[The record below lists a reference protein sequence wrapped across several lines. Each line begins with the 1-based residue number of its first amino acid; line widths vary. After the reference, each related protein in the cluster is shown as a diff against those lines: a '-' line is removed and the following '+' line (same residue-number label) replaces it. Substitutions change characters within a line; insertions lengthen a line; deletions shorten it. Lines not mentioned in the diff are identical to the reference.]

1 METLP
6 QTQRQQG
13 ECFIFF
19 PPSPPTLC
27 VSPHLSH
34 LHRSIC
40 LLLQAALPCLLYSPK
55 PSKITLKGGTNADMA
70 PPIDYVMKV
79 SENCTV
85 IGSING
91 ALESF
96 LLLQVFQPIAEKFGI
111 MYECRLC
118 KRSATF
124 HSSGCRVLASFT
136 GHVGTGL
143 VPRPHGN

>member
-1 METLP
+1 
-6 QTQRQQG
+6 
-13 ECFIFF
+13 
-19 PPSPPTLC
+19 
-27 VSPHLSH
+27 
-34 LHRSIC
+34 
-40 LLLQAALPCLLYSPK
+40 
-55 PSKITLKGGTNADMA
+55 MA

-111 MYECRLC
+111 MYECQLC

-124 HSSGCRVLASFT
+124 HSLGCRVLASFP

-143 VPRPHGN
+143 VPRPHGNWPCSQSTWELALFPGNMGTGLVPTWRGCEVMCDAFTLTVAW